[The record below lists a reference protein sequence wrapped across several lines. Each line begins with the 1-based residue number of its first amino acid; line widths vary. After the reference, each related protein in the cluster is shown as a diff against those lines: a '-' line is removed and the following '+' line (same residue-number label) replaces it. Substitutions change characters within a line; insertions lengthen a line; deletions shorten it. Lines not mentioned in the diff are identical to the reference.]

1 MQPGTSRR
9 VVLEFPRMKLAF
21 RIIAPL
27 LIVAIGVF
35 VARHFILSK
44 PEPRT
49 FSAPEEV
56 TRVDATRLK
65 KENFQVF
72 LQTQGTVRPRT
83 TSNLI
88 PEVSGRVIEI
98 SPNFR
103 DGGFFEKGEVL
114 VKIDPLDYE
123 TALVLAKST
132 LAQAKTAI
140 EEEKVRAD
148 QALENWRRLGK
159 RGDPNDLAAR
169 KPQLAQAEANL
180 KAAEAEVK
188 QAERNLERTQ
198 VKAPF
203 DGRIIEQNVDVGQFV
218 SSNTQLGRAFAT
230 DVMEVRLPLTNR
242 QLAFVD
248 LPDGFRDE
256 SEKEKGPEVLIKGRI
271 GRETGHWTGRVV
283 RVDSAIDE
291 ASRQLFV
298 VAEVEDPYRRKTED
312 AAFPLKIGMFVDGM
326 VKGVELQDVFVLPR
340 QAVRVGGEVI
350 TIKEDNTIFRKEV
363 DPIWSEEDNV
373 ILSGTDGSLDA
384 GEVVCLTPLA
394 FPANGAKVLPTIDG
408 VLPETEIP
416 NPNFGS
422 KGKGGK
428 GKGKAEGEG
437 IGQGPGKGK
446 PAESAQKS

>member
-1 MQPGTSRR
+1 M
-9 VVLEFPRMKLAF
+9 
-21 RIIAPL
+21 
-27 LIVAIGVF
+27 
-35 VARHFILSK
+35 
-44 PEPRT
+44 
-49 FSAPEEV
+49 
-56 TRVDATRLK
+56 
-65 KENFQVF
+65 
-72 LQTQGTVRPRT
+72 
-83 TSNLI
+83 I

-159 RGDPNDLAAR
+159 RGEPNDLAAR

-180 KAAEAEVK
+180 QAAEAEVK

-198 VKAPF
+198 VRAPF

-218 SSNTQLGRAFAT
+218 SSSTQLGRAFAT

-242 QLAFVD
+242 QLAFVE
-248 LPDGFRDE
+248 LPEGFRDE
-256 SEKEKGPEVLIKGRI
+256 NEQKPGPEVLITGQI

-283 RVDSAIDE
+283 RVDSSIDE
-291 ASRQLFV
+291 SSRQLFV

-312 AAFPLKIGMFVDGM
+312 AAFPLKIGMFVDAL
-326 VKGVELQDVFVLPR
+326 VKGVELEDVFVLPR

-350 TIKEDNTIFRKEV
+350 TIKEDNSIFRKKV
-363 DPIWSEEDNV
+363 DPIWSEEENV
-373 ILSGTDGSLDA
+373 VLSGTDGSLQP

-408 VLPETEIP
+408 VLPELEIP
-416 NPNFGS
+416 GANYGA

-428 GKGKAEGEG
+428 GKKKGDSEG

-446 PAESAQKS
+446 AVESAQKS